1 MSAVQVKNQEKIQI
15 KLRGYDYRLMDE
27 SIRKIV
33 DTCKRA
39 GARVCG
45 PVPLP
50 TRVEKFT
57 YLKSPHVNKD
67 ARDQIEIRTH
77 ARVVYIMQPDAAT
90 IDALMKLNLA
100 SGIDIQISIEHGDN

>member
-1 MSAVQVKNQEKIQI
+1 MSAVQVKNEKIQI
-15 KLRGYDYRLMDE
+15 KLKAYDHRLMDD

-33 DTCKRA
+33 DTVRRA

-50 TRVEKFT
+50 SRIEKFT

-77 ARVVYIMQPDAAT
+77 SRVIYILQPDATT

-100 SGIDIQISIEHGDN
+100 SGIDIQISIEHGEN

>member
-1 MSAVQVKNQEKIQI
+1 MSAVQVKNEKIQI
-15 KLRGYDYRLMDE
+15 KLKAYDHRLMDE

-33 DTCKRA
+33 DTVRRA

-50 TRVEKFT
+50 TRIEKFT

-77 ARVVYIMQPDAAT
+77 SRVIYILQPDATT

-100 SGIDIQISIEHGDN
+100 SGIDIQISIEHGEN

>member
-1 MSAVQVKNQEKIQI
+1 MSAVQVKNEKIQI
-15 KLRGYDYRLMDE
+15 KLKAYDDRLMDE

-33 DTCKRA
+33 DTVRRA

-50 TRVEKFT
+50 TRIEKFT

-77 ARVVYIMQPDAAT
+77 SRVIYILQPDATT

-100 SGIDIQISIEHGDN
+100 SGIDIQISIEHGEN

>member
-1 MSAVQVKNQEKIQI
+1 MSAVQVKNEKIQI
-15 KLRGYDYRLMDE
+15 KLKAYDHRLMDD

-33 DTCKRA
+33 DTVHRA

-50 TRVEKFT
+50 TRIEKFT

-77 ARVVYIMQPDAAT
+77 SRVIYILQPDATT

-100 SGIDIQISIEHGDN
+100 SGIDIQISIEHGEN